1 MRKNTIEFQCQFQ
14 YGLQVISNHTPP
26 ELLLMYQLVCYDPWH
41 LPDQVR
47 SGVSPEGRQVQL

>member
-26 ELLLMYQLVCYDPWH
+26 ELLLMYQGVC
-41 LPDQVR
+41 
-47 SGVSPEGRQVQL
+47 